1 MRFLNAARSPEE
13 PLPIAFWLFAGYEQ
27 GQVMRSLTDRESPIP
42 TKSGER
48 SVILGQLRA
57 ICRSFPDAVEIGEG
71 SVGDPVY
78 KVGGKI
84 FAMLTEGRLVVKLP
98 RQRVDE
104 LVGAGT
110 GGPFEAGGGRV
121 MREWV
126 TVSPAHGEEWPAL
139 ADEAHRFVGGA
150 EVG

>member
-1 MRFLNAARSPEE
+1 MSRAPDELWEELVARYAGDAAVTPPSGGK
-13 PLPIAFWLFAGYEQ
+13 AFGASAL
-27 GQVMRSLTDRESPIP
+27 
-42 TKSGER
+42 
-48 SVILGQLRA
+48 
-57 ICRSFPDAVEIGEG
+57 
-71 SVGDPVY
+71 